1 MVVSLAASGAGARIY
16 TVNGGGSQSKSAS
29 AWLEAKLGNTRK
41 RRGGGQGGK
50 GGEGEIRLIQVS
62 QDAGWSVGAPS

>member
-1 MVVSLAASGAGARIY
+1 MVSLASAGGAAKIY
-16 TVNGGGSQSKSAS
+16 CVNGGGSANKSAS

-62 QDAGWSVGAPS
+62 GVGFGVGC

>member
-29 AWLEAKLGNTRK
+29 AWLEAKLDRK
-41 RRGGGQGGK
+41 
-50 GGEGEIRLIQVS
+50 
-62 QDAGWSVGAPS
+62 SVV